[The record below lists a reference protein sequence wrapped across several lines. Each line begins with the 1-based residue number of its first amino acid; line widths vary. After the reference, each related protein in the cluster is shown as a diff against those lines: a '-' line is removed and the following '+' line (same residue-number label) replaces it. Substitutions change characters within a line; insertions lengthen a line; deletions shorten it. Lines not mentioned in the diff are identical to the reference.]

1 MYNFGS
7 LRTLLLFVSILG
19 TCLMNA
25 SQITQAVRVW
35 DLPTRVF
42 HILLIFSV
50 LGLVTT
56 GELGGDFM
64 RWHFWF
70 GYHVLA
76 LILFRLVW
84 GVLGGHWSRFV
95 NFVPTP
101 RGLIDY
107 IQTWKTMQPNHHV
120 SHNPLGAM
128 SVVVM
133 LLLLLGQVITGL
145 LSDDEIATSGPW
157 VAWAPNAW
165 VSVATTYHGEIGK
178 VLLIC
183 LVVVHVATVV
193 YYKRIR
199 NNDLISPMLHGD
211 KQLPL
216 DTPSS
221 RDTLTSRLFAL
232 SIFMASAYVV
242 YRLVNLG

>member
-1 MYNFGS
+1 
-7 LRTLLLFVSILG
+7 
-19 TCLMNA
+19 
-25 SQITQAVRVW
+25 
-35 DLPTRVF
+35 
-42 HILLIFSV
+42 
-50 LGLVTT
+50 
-56 GELGGDFM
+56 
-64 RWHFWF
+64 
-70 GYHVLA
+70 
-76 LILFRLVW
+76 
-84 GVLGGHWSRFV
+84 
-95 NFVPTP
+95 
-101 RGLIDY
+101 
-107 IQTWKTMQPNHHV
+107 MQPNHHV

-133 LLLLLGQVITGL
+133 LLLLFGQVITGL